1 MKKNFVREMDIK
13 KAIKYENPTI
23 ITLSGLPGSGK
34 TTIAR
39 ELSKRFGLFVLS
51 NDYIRNYYFVK
62 FADDLEKKKKI
73 PMLVARINKKRLARL
88 LINRRSFIIDAD
100 LNTQERIEKY
110 EKISNLFKYNVIKIK
125 LESKNDEENIKRI
138 ESRIMDY
145 NYVDNDVVGDNV
157 HYSSS
162 YPKEVYY
169 QIKESKPQMIEPVY
183 FDFIIENNGDLE
195 DLNNQ
200 IENMS
205 LYLNG
210 YFKVKK

>member
-34 TTIAR
+34 TTVAK

-62 FADDLEKKKKI
+62 FADDSEKNKEI
-73 PMLVARINKKRLARL
+73 PKLVARINKKRLVKL
-88 LINRRSFIIDAD
+88 LINKRSFIIDAD
-100 LNTQERIEKY
+100 LNTKERVEKY
-110 EKISNLFKYNVIKIK
+110 KKIADLFKYNIIKIK
-125 LESKNDEENIKRI
+125 LESTNDEENIRRI

-157 HYSSS
+157 NYSSS
-162 YPKEVYY
+162 YTCDTYF
-169 QIKESKPQMIEPVY
+169 QIKEAKPQEIEPVY
-183 FDFIIENNGDLE
+183 FDFIIENDSDLE
-195 DLNNQ
+195 SLYNK

-205 LYLNG
+205 SYLNG

>member
-1 MKKNFVREMDIK
+1 MKKNFVKEMDIK
-13 KAIKYENPTI
+13 KTIKYENPTI

-39 ELSKRFGLFVLS
+39 KLSKRFGLFILS
-51 NDYIRNYYFVK
+51 NDYIRNYYFIK

-88 LINRRSFIIDAD
+88 LINRRSLIIDAD

-110 EKISNLFKYNVIKIK
+110 EKISDLFKYNIIKIK
-125 LESKNDEENIKRI
+125 LESTSDEKNIKRI
-138 ESRIMDY
+138 ENRIMDY

-157 HYSSS
+157 NYSSS

-169 QIKESKPQMIEPVY
+169 QIKESKP
-183 FDFIIENNGDLE
+183 
-195 DLNNQ
+195 
-200 IENMS
+200 
-205 LYLNG
+205 
-210 YFKVKK
+210 